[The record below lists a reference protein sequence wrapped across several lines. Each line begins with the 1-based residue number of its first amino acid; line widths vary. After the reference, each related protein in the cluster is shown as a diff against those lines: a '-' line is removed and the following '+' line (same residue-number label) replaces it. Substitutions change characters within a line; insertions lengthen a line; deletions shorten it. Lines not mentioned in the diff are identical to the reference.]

1 MQFKTIIYVHLSI
14 LLYLSFSSCT
24 HNSEQLISERKPIQ
38 SSLLENKKMSLPPS
52 VTFCGKTVSLDNFD
66 VRERLDKELIV
77 NTYRHSATIQY
88 LKRANRFFS
97 AIEKQLLENGIPED
111 MKYLCV
117 AESGLTQ
124 ATSRSGAKGFWQFM
138 PSTAKE
144 FGLTINE
151 EVDERM
157 NIENSTDAACAYLK
171 NAHAKFDDWFLTAAA
186 YNRGQG
192 GIERDIENQHVN
204 NYFDLHLTEETSRYV
219 FRILALKIVMEN
231 PSNFGFS
238 LEKSELYQPIET
250 RTILITESIPNLA
263 IWAIEHGT
271 TYRIVKLLNPW
282 VLRNKL
288 TIKSKQYK
296 LLLPV

>member
-1 MQFKTIIYVHLSI
+1 M
-14 LLYLSFSSCT
+14 
-24 HNSEQLISERKPIQ
+24 
-38 SSLLENKKMSLPPS
+38 PP
-52 VTFCGKTVSLDNFD
+52 
-66 VRERLDKELIV
+66 
-77 NTYRHSATIQY
+77 
-88 LKRANRFFS
+88 
-97 AIEKQLLENGIPED
+97 
-111 MKYLCV
+111 
-117 AESGLTQ
+117 
-124 ATSRSGAKGFWQFM
+124 
-138 PSTAKE
+138 
-144 FGLTINE
+144 
-151 EVDERM
+151 
-157 NIENSTDAACAYLK
+157 CAYLK

-192 GIERDIENQHVN
+192 GIERDIENQRVN

-238 LEKSELYQPIET
+238 LEKSELYKPIET